1 MLRPQ
6 LVRVGQKIYE
16 IISSCWAKDIWK
28 TDKDMHTQ
36 VIIHSK
42 NKGILI
48 KATGFPLSKRP
59 PVLISA
65 AIYQKRLC
73 FCKFC
78 LISPSANQK
87 CVFGAKSIYKNATKT
102 K

>member
-1 MLRPQ
+1 
-6 LVRVGQKIYE
+6 
-16 IISSCWAKDIWK
+16 
-28 TDKDMHTQ
+28 MHTQ
-36 VIIHSK
+36 VIIHFK

-78 LISPSANQK
+78 LISPSVNQN
-87 CVFGAKSIYKNATKT
+87 VFLGLNPFINMLQRQNKSRNIGQLKFVATSNSIHFSIHPLIGDRAE
-102 K
+102 

>member
-1 MLRPQ
+1 
-6 LVRVGQKIYE
+6 
-16 IISSCWAKDIWK
+16 
-28 TDKDMHTQ
+28 MHTQ
-36 VIIHSK
+36 VITHFK

-78 LISPSANQK
+78 LISPSVNQK
-87 CVFGAKSIYKNATKT
+87 CVFGAKSIYKHATKT
-102 K
+102 NKSRNIGQLKFVATSNSIHFSIHPLMGDRAE

>member
-1 MLRPQ
+1 
-6 LVRVGQKIYE
+6 
-16 IISSCWAKDIWK
+16 
-28 TDKDMHTQ
+28 MHTQ

-78 LISPSANQK
+78 LISPSVNQK
-87 CVFGAKSIYKNATKT
+87 CVFGAKSIYKQKQNKSRNIDQLKFVATSNSIHFSIHPLMGDRAE
-102 K
+102 